1 MSEDNQV
8 SRSLCY
14 LPPQLY
20 FLLKS
25 KLYFYHTRHCEAYF
39 HNRPR
44 LSFIYLK
51 LYTARMPS
59 DTYYPPSDLINIDHL
74 PIIRNHL
81 CISLSNPTLVT
92 TELLTLR
99 QVAHQRKQKEA
110 VNSNYQLGTNA
121 MRFLT
126 KIRSFCTI
134 SFGKHGSLSA
144 NGAPPACISL
154 SDLTL
159 GTSEVFSLPQVAR
172 QCKQEAMNSNYRPG
186 ETAMRYLTKICT
198 IACRKPGFPPP
209 NCVQPSYNFLSDA
222 PETIIIIHSVSSLA
236 TTDADDTFVTA
247 DEYIHVPNL
256 APLASEVVREELY
269 IRGYLKRPDKD
280 SRFLRQPR
288 CIVIPRLL
296 QVLHDRWPKQVAA
309 IPVSPKSP
317 QHLSPQAI
325 GRRGGLTVAKALKSA
340 NIEENP
346 LTPILTRSS
355 PSDQSIYWSCK
366 SPQTALNSSPSPLAQ
381 ETSMSTTQFCDFCEH
396 SYITLHTTP
405 PSSPELAG
413 LSEKDVLDTTS
424 PFSEAALW
432 SLAPRVALMKA
443 KHSSMEV
450 DARSF
455 QRLRYGEVCHHILV

>member
-8 SRSLCY
+8 SQSLCY

-20 FLLKS
+20 SLLKS

-51 LYTARMPS
+51 LYTRMPS
-59 DTYYPPSDLINIDHL
+59 DTYYPPSDLINIDHP

-159 GTSEVFSLPQVAR
+159 GTTEVFSLPQVAR

-186 ETAMRYLTKICT
+186 ETAMRYLMT
-198 IACRKPGFPPP
+198 IAFRKPGSLSP
-209 NCVQPSYNFLSDA
+209 NCAQPSYNFLSDA

-288 CIVIPRLL
+288 RIVILRLL
-296 QVLHDRWPKQVAA
+296 QVLHDCWPKQVAA
-309 IPVSPKSP
+309 VPISPKSP
-317 QHLSPQAI
+317 QHPSPQAI
-325 GRRGGLTVAKALKSA
+325 GRRGGLTVAKALKVGT
-340 NIEENP
+340 P
-346 LTPILTRSS
+346 LVSRVNCAHSIGVVCQYQGESS
-355 PSDQSIYWSCK
+355 YAHSDEIIS
-366 SPQTALNSSPSPLAQ
+366 
-381 ETSMSTTQFCDFCEH
+381 
-396 SYITLHTTP
+396 
-405 PSSPELAG
+405 
-413 LSEKDVLDTTS
+413 
-424 PFSEAALW
+424 
-432 SLAPRVALMKA
+432 
-443 KHSSMEV
+443 
-450 DARSF
+450 
-455 QRLRYGEVCHHILV
+455 